1 MSNSQPEPLRD
12 APMSMD
18 DNGKLS
24 WRGMCSHKNSKV
36 RSASNLKWAVGICGL
51 LLSCFSLSGCIVTS
65 GAAFGAASGA
75 MEAKGVGNDFKYYF
89 FDVPPQVIYR
99 IDDHRFFTLE
109 NYKDCD
115 HGGIVYYHDTNKKIK
130 EYING
135 GSDSNS
141 ILTANPMM
149 SWKGQFIYAASDNV
163 VAFMS
168 RYPRMSDRDT
178 HSGAFVWYEINGRY
192 GKIQVAGDTDPGFDV
207 TILIAEQN
215 IYVTSNVIDR
225 YTYDLWSTPGNP
237 RKQHIV
243 GNVYDLQSTSVYP
256 YNGSL
261 SDYDEVEDKDWPRV
275 NTPSGAIRFTC
286 NMSIRPTHVSVTPE
300 QVYAADATGIP
311 HHE

>member
-1 MSNSQPEPLRD
+1 MHSIKEAIFRL
-12 APMSMD
+12 
-18 DNGKLS
+18 
-24 WRGMCSHKNSKV
+24 
-36 RSASNLKWAVGICGL
+36 VGIAGII
-51 LLSCFSLSGCIVTS
+51 LSCFSLSGCIVTS

-75 MEAKGVGNDFKYYF
+75 MEAKGVGNDFKYYL

-115 HGGIVYYHDTNKKIK
+115 HGGIVYYHDTNKNIK

-141 ILTANPMM
+141 ILTANPMI
-149 SWKGQFIYAASDNV
+149 SWKGQFIYAASDKV
-163 VAFMS
+163 LAFMS

-207 TILIAEQN
+207 TILITEQN
-215 IYVTSNVIDR
+215 IYVKDEGVR
-225 YTYDLWSTPGNP
+225 GE
-237 RKQHIV
+237 
-243 GNVYDLQSTSVYP
+243 VYDFQSTAFNS
-256 YNGSL
+256 YNGAL
-261 SDYDEVEDKDWPRV
+261 SDYNIVENKDWPQVR
-275 NTPSGAIRFTC
+275 TPSGAIRFTC
-286 NMSIRPTHVSVTPE
+286 DMSIRPTNVSVTPE
-300 QVYAADATGIP
+300 QVYATDATGIP